1 MVEFETLESKVVEF
15 GENEFIEVAQKTAVS
30 DEGER
35 QFLSLAR
42 GFTTDDGSRRYKS
55 NFSIPA
61 DEDVVDFITEQ
72 LPVLLKED

>member
-1 MVEFETLESKVVEF
+1 MVEFETLKDEIIEF
-15 GENEFIEVAQKTAVS
+15 GENEFIQVARKTAVS

-42 GFTTDDGSRRYKS
+42 GFITDDGSRRYKN

-61 DEDVVDFITEQ
+61 DEDIVDFITEQ
-72 LPVLLKED
+72 LPALLEED